1 MITFILL
8 FACLQVYGA
17 SASLEDKG
25 SSPYAETKTAKLF
38 WSPAKKLARA
48 EAAKLFWSQ
57 NQKLMDTMDTEEAKL
72 WWSQNQ
78 KLINDERS
86 ALTACVHAEIGDLKY
101 GYFDTPE
108 EVQQFVKPII
118 DILQQIHKE
127 GLDSAGWPDLQTMT
141 SYYTAYSDAF
151 DQIKTTLDLES
162 QMYNDIDS
170 LFWYFLECV
179 HACCKKD
186 QCRAV
191 DTYIKFMRLAFN
203 IPKECEKQSQV
214 TRIYSLHAS
223 RAERESIVANC
234 VPDTQKCTHTI
245 KAYFSPSELMK
256 NHERILQNGE
266 ED

>member
-25 SSPYAETKTAKLF
+25 SSPYAET
-38 WSPAKKLARA
+38 
-48 EAAKLFWSQ
+48 
-57 NQKLMDTMDTEEAKL
+57 EEL
-72 WWSQNQ
+72 WWSQTQ
-78 KLINDERS
+78 KLIDDERG
-86 ALTACVHAEIGDLKY
+86 ALTACVHAKIDGRTYDYASTVEEI
-101 GYFDTPE
+101 
-108 EVQQFVKPII
+108 QQFVKPII

-127 GLDSAGWPDLQTMT
+127 GLDSGGWPDLQTAA
-141 SYYTAYSDAF
+141 SYYTDYSNLF
-151 DQIKTTLDLES
+151 DEIRISLDPAL
-162 QMYNDIDS
+162 QVYGDFAD

-179 HACCKKD
+179 DACCKKD
-186 QCRAV
+186 QFLAV
-191 DTYIKFMRLAFN
+191 SKYANFMRLVFN
-203 IPKECEKQSQV
+203 TPKEYEKQSQV

-245 KAYFSPSELMK
+245 EAYFSPSELMK